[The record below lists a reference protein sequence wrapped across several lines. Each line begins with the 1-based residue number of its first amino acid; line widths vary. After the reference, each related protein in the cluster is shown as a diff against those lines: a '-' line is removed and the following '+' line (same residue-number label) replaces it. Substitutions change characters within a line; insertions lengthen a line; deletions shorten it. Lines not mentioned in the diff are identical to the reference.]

1 MEEAALA
8 LILLALRGG
17 RLALEQLRLM
27 NLDTLPPE
35 VRVELINERDQ
46 LNTAMARLDEL
57 GRG

>member
-17 RLALEQLRLM
+17 RLALAQLRLM

-35 VRVELINERDQ
+35 IRAELISERDQ
-46 LNTAMARLDEL
+46 LNAELARLDEL